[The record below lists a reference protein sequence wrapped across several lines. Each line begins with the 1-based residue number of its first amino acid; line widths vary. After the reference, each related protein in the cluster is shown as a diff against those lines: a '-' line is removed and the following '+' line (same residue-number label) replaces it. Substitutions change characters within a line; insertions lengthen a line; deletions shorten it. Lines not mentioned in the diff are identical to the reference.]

1 MILLSVEANLS
12 GAGSMHDVPKELMDT
27 IHELERLFTV
37 DVNKMHT
44 VTSRFVSEL
53 EKGAA
58 TPPPH
63 TCKFSTGAQY

>member
-1 MILLSVEANLS
+1 
-12 GAGSMHDVPKELMDT
+12 MHDVPKELMDT